1 MRKINL
7 FSAAVLLAL
16 GASVA
21 SCSDESGLVDNS
33 KVEVP
38 ELKGEQEVVLK
49 VASAGDG
56 LVSRAGRPLYSSE
69 AAQKIDKVKI
79 VIVKC
84 APDNPDPTYTIVAS
98 KLIEDWMNVSQDYA
112 TGGHGKQYTWR
123 LGADEKLQYVEGSK
137 DTYMVYAIGYT
148 NAGLYKTELEK
159 FEKLEKST
167 TPGSDTKFNWVTSAL
182 TSENL
187 TKLDLGEEV
196 FAGSLENL
204 TIDSDGSFTITTGG
218 ENVLTL
224 HRQVSGI
231 TGYFTNV
238 PTFPAGSQDKVL
250 NADSEKYKAY
260 TKGLKLQLV
269 SSNANDQII
278 FAGFNSSFQETG
290 KDVKYIV
297 NGSRSGE
304 WDSNNGGLKT
314 KFDVPNQSID
324 AYKIYEI
331 SLGSWFPQG
340 DTSKDGYLGTLDAY
354 DEQGNPNDNWV
365 SPYGSGNTVDF
376 QPGSVFAGKF
386 VIPFTKVPNTKT
398 LELQLVATT
407 ELPATA
413 SAGDATSLA
422 DSPIVAAG
430 TIIKSWRINLSSTDE
445 QLGTTA
451 ASNHVEVVQQNG
463 IPAVLTGND
472 SEEKFGS
479 YSIVRNHLY
488 GVGVKS
494 TDGYDPDRDKPEDLS
509 KGQTL
514 ILKVNDNWELIHKM
528 EIE

>member
-84 APDNPDPTYTIVAS
+84 TPDAPGTYTVVAS

-123 LGADEKLQYVEGSK
+123 LGADEKLQYVESSQ

-148 NAGLYKTELEK
+148 NAGLYKTSLGN
-159 FEKLEKST
+159 FENLT
-167 TPGSDTKFNWVTSAL
+167 TGDFNWVSSAL
-182 TSENL
+182 TAENL
-187 TKLDLGEEV
+187 KDLDLGEEV

-204 TIDSDGSFTITTGG
+204 EIDKDGSFTITTGG

-250 NADSEKYKAY
+250 NADSEKYNDY
-260 TKGLKLQLV
+260 IQGLKLQLV

-297 NGSRSGE
+297 NGSQSGE
-304 WDSNNGGLKT
+304 WDTKVKGITEFKT
-314 KFDVPNQSID
+314 AFSDGSTP

-331 SLGSWFPQG
+331 SLGAWFPQG

-354 DEQGNPNDNWV
+354 NADGSPNDNWV

-398 LELQLVATT
+398 LELQLVATR

-413 SAGDATSLA
+413 STGDASSLA
-422 DSPIVAAG
+422 DSPIVAAN
-430 TIIKSWRINLSSTDE
+430 TIIKSWRINLSSSDE
-445 QLGTTA
+445 QLGTTN

-463 IPAVLTGND
+463 IPAVFNGNNY
-472 SEEKFGS
+472 EEKFDS

-494 TDGYDPDRDKPEDLS
+494 TDGYDPDKDKPEDLS

>member
-84 APDNPDPTYTIVAS
+84 TPDVPGTYTVVAS

-123 LGADEKLQYVEGSK
+123 LGADEKLQYVENSK

-148 NAGLYKTELEK
+148 NAGLYKTELDK
-159 FEKLEKST
+159 FEKLEKGT
-167 TPGSDTKFNWVTSAL
+167 APGSDTKFNWVSSAL
-182 TSENL
+182 TAENL
-187 TKLDLGEEV
+187 KALNLGEEV

-204 TIDSDGSFTITTGG
+204 TIEAEGGFGITTGG

-238 PTFPAGSQDKVL
+238 PTFPAGKQEDVL
-250 NADSEKYKAY
+250 GVSEDNYLAY
-260 TKGLKLQLV
+260 IKGLKLQLV

-297 NGSRSGE
+297 NGSQ
-304 WDSNNGGLKT
+304 SNNWGTNSTGFKT
-314 KFDVPNQSID
+314 TFKDTGEE

-331 SLGSWFPQG
+331 SLKDWFPQG

-354 DEQGNPNDNWV
+354 NADGSLNDNWV

-398 LELQLVATT
+398 LELQLVATVGLNNT
-407 ELPATA
+407 GGNVIANG
-413 SAGDATSLA
+413 GD
-422 DSPIVAAG
+422 V
-430 TIIKSWRINLSSTDE
+430 IKSWRINLSSTDE

-451 ASNHVEVVQQNG
+451 ASNHVEVVNANG
-463 IPAVLTGND
+463 IPAVFDGND
-472 SEEKFGS
+472 YEEKYDS

-494 TDGYDPDRDKPEDLS
+494 TDGYDPDKDKPEDLS

>member
-84 APDNPDPTYTIVAS
+84 TPDVPGTYTVVAS

-123 LGADEKLQYVEGSK
+123 LGADEKLQYVEGSQ

-148 NAGLYKTELEK
+148 NAGLYKTALDD

-167 TPGSDTKFNWVTSAL
+167 APGSDTNFNWVTSAL
-182 TSENL
+182 TAENL
-187 TKLDLGEEV
+187 KDLDLGEEV

-204 TIDSDGSFTITTGG
+204 TIDKEGGFTIKTGG

-238 PTFPAGSQDKVL
+238 PTFPAGKQGDVL
-250 NADSEKYKAY
+250 GVSEDNYLAY

-297 NGSRSGE
+297 NGSQTNDWSKNKEGFKTTFKDTGE
-304 WDSNNGGLKT
+304 
-314 KFDVPNQSID
+314 D

-331 SLGSWFPQG
+331 NLGSWFPQG

-398 LELQLVATT
+398 LELQLVATVA
-407 ELPATA
+407 LSAT
-413 SAGDATSLA
+413 D
-422 DSPIVAAG
+422 DSEIVAKDA
-430 TIIKSWRINLSSTDE
+430 IVKSWRINLSSTDE

-463 IPAVLTGND
+463 IPAVLTGNGY
-472 SEEKFGS
+472 EEKYDS

-494 TDGYDPDRDKPEDLS
+494 TDGYDPGKDKPEDLS

>member
-84 APDNPDPTYTIVAS
+84 TSGSPDTYTVVAS

-123 LGADEKLQYVEGSK
+123 LGADEKLQYDENSK

-148 NAGLYKTELEK
+148 NAGLHKTELDE
-159 FEKLEKST
+159 FEKLKKST
-167 TPGSDTKFNWVTSAL
+167 TPGSDTNFNWVTSVL
-182 TSENL
+182 TAENL
-187 TKLDLGEEV
+187 TALDLGEEV

-204 TIDSDGSFTITTGG
+204 EIDKDGSFSIKTGG

-238 PTFPAGSQDKVL
+238 PTFPAGKQGDVL
-250 NADSEKYKAY
+250 GVSEDNYLAY
-260 TKGLKLQLV
+260 IKGLKLQLV

-297 NGSRSGE
+297 NGSQTTS
-304 WDSNNGGLKT
+304 WASNNSGIKT
-314 KFDVPNQSID
+314 KFDEPNQSID

-331 SLGSWFPQG
+331 NLGAWFPQG

-354 DEQGNPNDNWV
+354 NADGSLNDNWV

-398 LELQLVATT
+398 LELQLVATVGLSNT
-407 ELPATA
+407 DGNVIANE
-413 SAGDATSLA
+413 GD
-422 DSPIVAAG
+422 V
-430 TIIKSWRINLSSTDE
+430 IKSWKVNLSSSDE
-445 QLGTTA
+445 QLGTTN
-451 ASNHVEVVQQNG
+451 ASNHVEVVNANG
-463 IPAVLTGND
+463 IPAVFDGNGY
-472 SEEKFGS
+472 EEKYDS

-494 TDGYDPDRDKPEDLS
+494 TDGYDPDKDKPEDLS

>member
-84 APDNPDPTYTIVAS
+84 DPGTANNPTYTVVAS
-98 KLIEDWMNVSQDYA
+98 KLIDNWMNVSQDYA

-148 NAGLYKTELEK
+148 NAGLYNTSLDA
-159 FEKLEKST
+159 FEKLKKAT
-167 TPGSDTKFNWVTSAL
+167 APGSDTKFNWVTSAL
-182 TSENL
+182 TADNL
-187 TKLDLGEEV
+187 KDLDLGEEV

-204 TIDSDGSFTITTGG
+204 EIDKDGSFSIKTGG

-238 PTFPAGSQDKVL
+238 PTFPAGKQGDVL
-250 NADSEKYKAY
+250 GVSEDNYLAY
-260 TKGLKLQLV
+260 IQGLKLQLV
-269 SSNANDQII
+269 SSSANDQII

-297 NGSRSGE
+297 NGSQ
-304 WDSNNGGLKT
+304 SNNFTGDLTGFKT
-314 KFDVPNQSID
+314 KFDEPNQTTD

-331 SLGSWFPQG
+331 NLGSWFPQG

-354 DEQGNPNDNWV
+354 NADGSPNDNWV

-398 LELQLVATT
+398 LELQLVATVGLFNT
-407 ELPATA
+407 GGNVIANG
-413 SAGDATSLA
+413 GD
-422 DSPIVAAG
+422 V
-430 TIIKSWRINLSSTDE
+430 IKSWKVNLSSSDE
-445 QLGTTA
+445 QLGTTN
-451 ASNHVEVVQQNG
+451 ASNHVEVVQEDG
-463 IPAVLTGND
+463 IPAVLKGND
-472 SEEKFGS
+472 YEEKFGS

-494 TDGYDPDRDKPEDLS
+494 TDGYDPDKDKPEDLS

>member
-84 APDNPDPTYTIVAS
+84 APGNPDPAYTVVAS

-123 LGADEKLQYVEGSK
+123 LGADEKLQYNENSN

-148 NAGLYKTELEK
+148 NAGLYKTSLGN
-159 FEKLEKST
+159 FENLT
-167 TPGSDTKFNWVTSAL
+167 TGDFNWVTSAL
-182 TSENL
+182 TTENL
-187 TKLDLGEEV
+187 KALDLGEEV

-204 TIDSDGSFTITTGG
+204 TIDKEGGFTIKTGG

-238 PTFPAGSQDKVL
+238 PTFPAGSQDKVVT
-250 NADSEKYKAY
+250 ADPDDYKAY

-297 NGSRSGE
+297 NGSQTTS

-314 KFDVPNQSID
+314 KFDEPNQSID

-331 SLGSWFPQG
+331 NLGSWFPQG
-340 DTSKDGYLGTLDAY
+340 DTSGDGYLGTLDAY

-376 QPGSVFAGKF
+376 RPGSVFAGKF

-398 LELQLVATT
+398 LELQLVATVA
-407 ELPATA
+407 LPA
-413 SAGDATSLA
+413 AGGSDPA
-422 DSPIVAAG
+422 IVAEG
-430 TIIKSWRINLSSTDE
+430 DIIKSWRINLSSTDE
-445 QLGTTA
+445 QLGTTN
-451 ASNHVEVVQQNG
+451 ASNHVEVVQKDG

-472 SEEKFGS
+472 YEEKYDS

-494 TDGYDPDRDKPEDLS
+494 TDGYDPDKDKPEDLS

>member
-84 APDNPDPTYTIVAS
+84 APGNPDPAYTVVAS

-123 LGADEKLQYVEGSK
+123 LGADEKLQYNENSN

-148 NAGLYKTELEK
+148 NAGLYKTSLGN
-159 FEKLEKST
+159 FENLT
-167 TPGSDTKFNWVTSAL
+167 TGDFNWVTSAL
-182 TSENL
+182 TTENL
-187 TKLDLGEEV
+187 KALDLGEEV

-204 TIDSDGSFTITTGG
+204 TIDKEGGFTIKTGG

-238 PTFPAGSQDKVL
+238 PTFPAGSQDKVVT
-250 NADSEKYKAY
+250 ADPDDYKAY

-297 NGSRSGE
+297 NGSQTTS

-314 KFDVPNQSID
+314 KFDEPNQSID

-331 SLGSWFPQG
+331 NLGSWFPQG
-340 DTSKDGYLGTLDAY
+340 DTSGDGYLGTLDAY

-398 LELQLVATT
+398 LELQLVATVA
-407 ELPATA
+407 LPA
-413 SAGDATSLA
+413 AGGSDPA
-422 DSPIVAAG
+422 IVAEG
-430 TIIKSWRINLSSTDE
+430 DIIKSWRINLSSTDE
-445 QLGTTA
+445 QLGTTN
-451 ASNHVEVVQQNG
+451 ASNHVEVVQKDG

-472 SEEKFGS
+472 YEEKYDS

-494 TDGYDPDRDKPEDLS
+494 TDGYDPDKDKPEDLS

>member
-84 APDNPDPTYTIVAS
+84 APGNPDPTYTVVAS

-148 NAGLYKTELEK
+148 NAGLYKTELDK
-159 FEKLEKST
+159 FEKLEKGT
-167 TPGSDTKFNWVTSAL
+167 APGSDTKFNWVSSAL

-204 TIDSDGSFTITTGG
+204 TIEAEGGFGITTGG

-238 PTFPAGSQDKVL
+238 PTFPAGSQDKVVK
-250 NADSEKYKAY
+250 ADPDKYKAY
-260 TKGLKLQLV
+260 AKGLKLQLV

-297 NGSRSGE
+297 NGSQSNDWSKNKDGFKTTFKDTGE
-304 WDSNNGGLKT
+304 E
-314 KFDVPNQSID
+314 

-340 DTSKDGYLGTLDAY
+340 DTSGDGYLGTLDAY
-354 DEQGNPNDNWV
+354 NADGSLNDNWV

-398 LELQLVATT
+398 LELQLVATVA
-407 ELPATA
+407 LPA
-413 SAGDATSLA
+413 A
-422 DSPIVAAG
+422 DGTGPAIVAEG
-430 TIIKSWRINLSSTDE
+430 DTIKSWRINLSSTDE

-451 ASNHVEVVQQNG
+451 ASNHVEVVNANG
-463 IPAVLTGND
+463 IPAVFDGNGY
-472 SEEKFGS
+472 EEKYDS

-494 TDGYDPDRDKPEDLS
+494 TDGYDPGKDKPEDLS

>member
-84 APDNPDPTYTIVAS
+84 TLDAPGTYTVVAS

-123 LGADEKLQYVEGSK
+123 LGADEKLQYNENSN

-148 NAGLYKTELEK
+148 NAGLYKTSLGN
-159 FEKLEKST
+159 FENLT
-167 TPGSDTKFNWVTSAL
+167 TGDFNWVTSAL
-182 TSENL
+182 TTENL
-187 TKLDLGEEV
+187 KALDLGEEV

-204 TIDSDGSFTITTGG
+204 TIDKEGGFTIKTGG

-238 PTFPAGSQDKVL
+238 PTFPAGSQDKVVT
-250 NADSEKYKAY
+250 AAPDDYKAY

-297 NGSRSGE
+297 NGSQTTS

-314 KFDVPNQSID
+314 KFDEPNQSID

-331 SLGSWFPQG
+331 NLGSWFPQG
-340 DTSKDGYLGTLDAY
+340 DTSGDGYLGTLDAY

-398 LELQLVATT
+398 LELQLVATVA
-407 ELPATA
+407 LPA
-413 SAGDATSLA
+413 AGDS
-422 DSPIVAAG
+422 SPAIVAEG
-430 TIIKSWRINLSSTDE
+430 DIIKSWRINLSSTDE

-451 ASNHVEVVQQNG
+451 ASNHVEVVQKDG
-463 IPAVLTGND
+463 IPAVLTGNN
-472 SEEKFGS
+472 SEEKFDS

-494 TDGYDPDRDKPEDLS
+494 TDGYDPDKDKPEDLS

>member
-84 APDNPDPTYTIVAS
+84 TPDVPGTYTVVAS

-123 LGADEKLQYVEGSK
+123 LGADEKLQYVEGSQ

-148 NAGLYKTELEK
+148 NAGLYKTALDD

-167 TPGSDTKFNWVTSAL
+167 APGSDTNFNWVTSAL
-182 TSENL
+182 TAENL
-187 TKLDLGEEV
+187 KDLDLGEEV

-204 TIDSDGSFTITTGG
+204 TIDKEGGFTIKTGG

-238 PTFPAGSQDKVL
+238 PTFPAGKQGDVL
-250 NADSEKYKAY
+250 GVSEDNYLAY

-297 NGSRSGE
+297 NGSQTNDWSKNKEGFKTTFKDTGE
-304 WDSNNGGLKT
+304 
-314 KFDVPNQSID
+314 D

-331 SLGSWFPQG
+331 NLGSWFPQG

-398 LELQLVATT
+398 LELQLVATVA
-407 ELPATA
+407 LSAT
-413 SAGDATSLA
+413 D
-422 DSPIVAAG
+422 DSEIVAKDA
-430 TIIKSWRINLSSTDE
+430 IVKSWRINLSSTDE

-463 IPAVLTGND
+463 IPAVLTGNGY
-472 SEEKFGS
+472 EEKYDS

-494 TDGYDPDRDKPEDLS
+494 TDGYDPDKDKPEDLS

>member
-84 APDNPDPTYTIVAS
+84 APGNPAPTYTVVAS

-123 LGADEKLQYVEGSK
+123 LGADEKLEYDESSQ

-148 NAGLYKTELEK
+148 NAGLYKTSLDN
-159 FEKLEKST
+159 FENLT
-167 TPGSDTKFNWVTSAL
+167 TGDFNWVSSAL
-182 TSENL
+182 TAENL
-187 TKLDLGEEV
+187 AALDLGEEV

-204 TIDSDGSFTITTGG
+204 TIDKEGGFTIKTGG

-238 PTFPAGSQDKVL
+238 PTFPAGKQGDVL
-250 NADSEKYKAY
+250 GVSEDNYLAY

-297 NGSRSGE
+297 NGSQSGE
-304 WDSNNGGLKT
+304 WNDKNSALKT
-314 KFDVPNQSID
+314 KFDEPNQSIG

-331 SLGSWFPQG
+331 KLESWFPQG

-376 QPGSVFAGKF
+376 RPGSVFAGKF

-398 LELQLVATT
+398 LELQLVATK

-422 DSPIVAAG
+422 DNPIVAAN

-451 ASNHVEVVQQNG
+451 ASNHVEVVQKDG
-463 IPAVLTGND
+463 IPAVLTGNN
-472 SEEKFGS
+472 SEEKFDS

-494 TDGYDPDRDKPEDLS
+494 TDGYDPDKDKPEDLS

>member
-84 APDNPDPTYTIVAS
+84 EPGNPSSTYTVVAS

-123 LGADEKLQYVEGSK
+123 LGADEKLQYNEDSN

-148 NAGLYKTELEK
+148 NAGLYKTELDK
-159 FEKLEKST
+159 FEKLT
-167 TPGSDTKFNWVTSAL
+167 TGDFNWVTSAL
-182 TSENL
+182 TAENL
-187 TKLDLGEEV
+187 KVLDLGEEV

-204 TIDSDGSFTITTGG
+204 TIDKDGSFTITTGG

-250 NADSEKYKAY
+250 NADPEKYKAY
-260 TKGLKLQLV
+260 IQGLKLQLV

-297 NGSRSGE
+297 NGSQTIS

-314 KFDVPNQSID
+314 KFDEPNQSID

-331 SLGSWFPQG
+331 NLGSWFPQG
-340 DTSKDGYLGTLDAY
+340 DTSGDGYLGTLDAY

-365 SPYGSGNTVDF
+365 SPYESGNTVDF

-398 LELQLVATT
+398 LELQLVATVA
-407 ELPATA
+407 LPATDN
-413 SAGDATSLA
+413 SE
-422 DSPIVAAG
+422 IVAKDA
-430 TIIKSWRINLSSTDE
+430 IVKSWRINLSSTDE

-451 ASNHVEVVQQNG
+451 ASNHVEVVNAKG
-463 IPAVLTGND
+463 IPAVFDGNGY
-472 SEEKFGS
+472 EEKYDS

-494 TDGYDPDRDKPEDLS
+494 TDGYDPDKDKPEDLS

>member
-84 APDNPDPTYTIVAS
+84 TPDVPGTYTVVAS

-123 LGADEKLQYVEGSK
+123 LGADEKLQYVEGSQ

-148 NAGLYKTELEK
+148 NAGLYKTALDD

-167 TPGSDTKFNWVTSAL
+167 APGSDTNFNWVTSAL
-182 TSENL
+182 TAENL
-187 TKLDLGEEV
+187 KDLDLGEEV

-204 TIDSDGSFTITTGG
+204 TIDKEGGFTIKTGG

-238 PTFPAGSQDKVL
+238 PTFPAGKQEDVL
-250 NADSEKYKAY
+250 GVSEDNYLAY
-260 TKGLKLQLV
+260 IKGLKLQLV

-297 NGSRSGE
+297 NGSQTTS

-314 KFDVPNQSID
+314 KFDEPNQSID

-398 LELQLVATT
+398 LELQLVATV
-407 ELPATA
+407 ELPATGGTA
-413 SAGDATSLA
+413 PA
-422 DSPIVAAG
+422 IVAKDA
-430 TIIKSWRINLSSTDE
+430 IIKSWRINLSSTDE
-445 QLGTTA
+445 QLGTTN
-451 ASNHVEVVQQNG
+451 ASNHVEVVQKDG
-463 IPAVLTGND
+463 IPAVLTGNGY
-472 SEEKFGS
+472 EEKFDS

-494 TDGYDPDRDKPEDLS
+494 TDGYDPDKDKPEDLS